1 MLEPCVL
8 CSGIDLLC
16 ESQLL
21 DACQP
26 LEVRVA
32 DNIEQQSPRHLDES
46 EHRIVDYLRI
56 FHLARVV
63 IIVVMFWK
71 FHS

>member
-1 MLEPCVL
+1 MLKPCVL

-26 LEVRVA
+26 LKVRVA
-32 DNIEQQSPRHLDES
+32 DNIEQQSRGTLMNPNTGSLIIFES
-46 EHRIVDYLRI
+46 FILPECHYCSYVLEI
-56 FHLARVV
+56 
-63 IIVVMFWK
+63 
-71 FHS
+71 S